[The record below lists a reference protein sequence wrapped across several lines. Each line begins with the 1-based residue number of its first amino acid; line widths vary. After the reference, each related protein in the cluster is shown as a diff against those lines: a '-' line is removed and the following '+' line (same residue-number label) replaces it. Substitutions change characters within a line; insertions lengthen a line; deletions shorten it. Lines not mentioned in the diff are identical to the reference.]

1 MLFYHHNGMQLGTC
15 GVNTHTH
22 THTHRKKHG
31 YVSKRLNGPEKKK
44 SFIVRSQKIP
54 H

>member
-1 MLFYHHNGMQLGTC
+1 MLFYHYNGMQLGTC

-22 THTHRKKHG
+22 THTQKKTWICFKKAKW
-31 YVSKRLNGPEKKK
+31 SWKKK